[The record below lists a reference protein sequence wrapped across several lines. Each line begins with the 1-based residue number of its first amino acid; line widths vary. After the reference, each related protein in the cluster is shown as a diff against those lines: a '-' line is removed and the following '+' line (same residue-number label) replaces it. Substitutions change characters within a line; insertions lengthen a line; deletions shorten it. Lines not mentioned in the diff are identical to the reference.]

1 MLTLTLTLALKLMPF
16 VNGGRR
22 SGWCH
27 SLSTGDFD
35 LKRPTNCIK
44 YQGKCSNNG
53 PHLSHLLQSTF
64 LSRLGGHGITVH
76 SQCISGI
83 SVANGT
89 GFQCSLAPDSAMI
102 IQLQWDSYDGSC
114 TG

>member
-44 YQGKCSNNG
+44 YQGKCYEQRSK
-53 PHLSHLLQSTF
+53 PTS
-64 LSRLGGHGITVH
+64 
-76 SQCISGI
+76 
-83 SVANGT
+83 
-89 GFQCSLAPDSAMI
+89 I
-102 IQLQWDSYDGSC
+102 IELVS
-114 TG
+114 